1 MASITKDQYDFALA
15 KVEELLPQVD
25 DNTPA
30 DDPKSV
36 ELVRMSE
43 IVIQYEK
50 EHDPIPFVSPE
61 LAAKID
67 KARQEFRDGKCFSLK
82 GHEEVDRYFES
93 M

>member
-1 MASITKDQYDFALA
+1 MANITKDQYDFALA
-15 KVEELLPQVD
+15 KVEDLLPQVD

-50 EHDPIPFVSPE
+50 EHDPIPFISPE
-61 LAAKID
+61 LAAKIEE
-67 KARQEFRDGKCFSLK
+67 ARQEFRDGKCISLK
-82 GHEEVDRYFES
+82 GHEEVDRYFEF